1 MTVPNEKGG
10 PRMGTLPNITTTRP
24 ADDYARRRQSRA
36 ALVLADLLAEDLP
49 ELVWINPPRE
59 VAVPF
64 LRGVVPGTPRDDAGF
79 AEHAAAVH
87 AWAGFLQADPE
98 WVPLHDGGPCNS
110 GGELTVTGWHMG
122 VKVTVRAWLPAAPE
136 GGPR

>member
-1 MTVPNEKGG
+1 
-10 PRMGTLPNITTTRP
+10 MGTLPNITTTRA
-24 ADDYARRRQSRA
+24 ADEAARRRQSRA

-49 ELVWINPPRE
+49 ELVWIIPPRE

-64 LRGVVPGTPRDDAGF
+64 LRGAVPGAARFDAEF

-87 AWAGFLQADPE
+87 AWAGFLQAAPE
-98 WVPLHDGGPCNS
+98 WVPLHDGGPCGA
-110 GGELTVTGWHMG
+110 GGELTATGWHMG
-122 VKVTVRAWLPAAPE
+122 VRVVVRAWLPAAPE